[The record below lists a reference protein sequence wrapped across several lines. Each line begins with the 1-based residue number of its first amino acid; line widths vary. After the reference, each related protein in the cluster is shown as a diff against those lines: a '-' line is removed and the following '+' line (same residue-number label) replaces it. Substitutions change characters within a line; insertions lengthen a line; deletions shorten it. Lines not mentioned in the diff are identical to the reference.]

1 MYLVPEV
8 DYSLNIDKPK
18 SRDQS
23 YRQADPYI
31 LMPHARPCPV
41 PIPAHCAEWGGQPL
55 GLLSWFFLSSKNVC
69 F

>member
-41 PIPAHCAEWGGQPL
+41 PIPAHCAE
-55 GLLSWFFLSSKNVC
+55 
-69 F
+69 